1 MILKEMMMKNILL
14 LLIIVSYFGSVAQDI
29 SVPFDKKIFQERKDE
44 FKIADKA
51 LAQGNDLY
59 NIGFQVWSKSIP
71 FYEEANKFN
80 PDNAE
85 LNYRLGNCYLHSIYK
100 SKALDYFNKAYDLN
114 PTIAKDIHYK
124 KGRSFQYQYKFDKA
138 LYEYGLYRKTLNNDT
153 DATEIVALNQLLAQ
167 CETAKTLVDHP
178 ERVWIDNLGK
188 EINTEY
194 QEYSPIISA
203 DESMIM
209 FTGKR
214 KDGVTED
221 IDQSTGKYF
230 EDIFISEKD
239 SKGNWAAAK
248 NIGKSI
254 NTKQHEATSGLS
266 NDGLTLF
273 IYLGR
278 HGRGDIY
285 FATKEATGWS
295 KPKDL
300 GKFVNGKDSHETSA
314 CLSFD
319 KKWLYFVSDREEDG
333 FGEHDIWKSPWD
345 EEKECWGEA
354 INLGNTINT
363 DGDERS
369 VFMHP
374 DGRTMYFS
382 SDGHKGMGGYDIFYS
397 IMNDDGIW
405 NEPVNIGYPISTP
418 DDDVSFVLSASGKH
432 GYFMSAREGDGF
444 GDRDLYMVTFLGPKK
459 EPLLSSEDN
468 LLASVAAPIKE
479 ELIQPKVAVSAK
491 NLSIL
496 KGLVL
501 DAETKN
507 PVKSFIDLV
516 DNGTQEHISE
526 FNNDPITGKFL
537 MSLPAGKNYGI
548 AAKADGYLFHSE
560 NFDIPS
566 DAGFKEYEKVI
577 YLNKIKKGVSIVL
590 RNIFFD
596 TDKYSLKPESKI
608 ELDRLIQLLTD
619 NLNLRIEISGHTDT
633 HGSSSYNQRLSEDRA
648 GAVVDYLVV
657 HGFGRERFEFKGIG
671 EAKPL
676 VTDTEREK
684 MKSTKDRDDADAHN
698 RRTEFMI
705 ID

>member
-1 MILKEMMMKNILL
+1 MKNILL
-14 LLIIVSYFGSVAQDI
+14 LLIIVISFSSVAQNV
-29 SVPFDKKIFQERKDE
+29 SVPFDKKIFKEKKDA
-44 FKIADKA
+44 FKIAVDNLEEGEKFYELGQNPA
-51 LAQGNDLY
+51 
-59 NIGFQVWSKSIP
+59 IGFSIWSKAIP
-71 FYEEANKFN
+71 FYKKANDFN
-80 PDNAE
+80 PDNAT
-85 LNYRLGNCYLHSIYK
+85 LNYKLGNCNLVSIHKYY
-100 SKALDYFNKAYDLN
+100 ALDYFIHAYKLK

-124 KGRSFQYQYKFDKA
+124 IGRAYQYQYKFDEA
-138 LYEYGLYRKTLNNDT
+138 LHEYGLFRKTLNNDA
-153 DATEIVALNQLLAQ
+153 DAKVIVELNRFIKQ
-167 CETAKTLVDHP
+167 CETGKTLMDFP

-188 EINTEY
+188 QINTEY
-194 QEYSPIISA
+194 PDYAPLISA
-203 DESMIM
+203 DESVIM
-209 FTGKR
+209 FTSR
-214 KDGVTED
+214 RSN
-221 IDQSTGKYF
+221 STGGEIVGAMYN
-230 EDIFISEKD
+230 EDLYISEKD
-239 SKGNWAAAK
+239 KDGNWSPAVGISEK
-248 NIGKSI
+248 I
-254 NTKQHEATSGLS
+254 NTKGHDATAGLS
-266 NDGLTLF
+266 LDGLSLF
-273 IYLGR
+273 VYMDNGD
-278 HGRGDIY
+278 RGNLYISNKLED
-285 FATKEATGWS
+285 GWE
-295 KPKDL
+295 KPKGV
-300 GKFVNGKDSHETSA
+300 GKNINGKKTRETGA
-314 CLSFD
+314 CFTFD
-319 KKWLYFVSDREEDG
+319 KKSFYFVSNREG
-333 FGEHDIWKSPWD
+333 TLGGTDIWRTDWN
-345 EEKECWGEA
+345 EEKEEWGEPV
-354 INLGNTINT
+354 NCGDVINT
-363 DGDERS
+363 NYDEVG
-369 VFMHP
+369 VFIHP

-382 SDGHKGMGGYDIFYS
+382 SKGHKGMGGFDIFYS
-397 IMNDDGIW
+397 IMNDDGTW
-405 NEPVNIGYPISTP
+405 NEPVNIGYPVSTP
-418 DDDVSFVLSASGKH
+418 DDDVHFVISASGKH
-432 GYFMSAREGDGF
+432 GYYSSFREVDGM
-444 GDRDLYMVTFLGPKK
+444 GEKDIYMITFLGGKK
-459 EPLLSSEDN
+459 EPLLSTEDN
-468 LLASVAAPIKE
+468 LLASITAPIKE

-501 DAETKN
+501 DAETKK

-548 AAKADGYLFHSE
+548 AAKSEGYLFHSE
-560 NFDIPS
+560 NFDIPA

-657 HGFGRERFEFKGIG
+657 HGFGRERFEFKGVG

-676 VTDTEREK
+676 VTDAERDK